1 MQRYANGSL
10 LRNHRALSGGGNSS
24 KYQPVVI
31 LTKEGV
37 AKSIKALNH
46 EEHEGHEGKEKLFFV
61 FFVFFVVPFFS
72 EPFATASKESDA
84 LLSRA
89 GTLSANH
96 QDRRLHCPIN
106 HWLLNRCSLSGS
118 FNQASRMIWAAI
130 ASTGFDPKCPLCPSR
145 PAHSFASKDVS
156 RSSAG

>member
-61 FFVFFVVPFFS
+61 FLVVPFFS

-89 GTLSANH
+89 GTLSANR
-96 QDRRLHCPIN
+96 QD
-106 HWLLNRCSLSGS
+106 
-118 FNQASRMIWAAI
+118 
-130 ASTGFDPKCPLCPSR
+130 
-145 PAHSFASKDVS
+145 
-156 RSSAG
+156 